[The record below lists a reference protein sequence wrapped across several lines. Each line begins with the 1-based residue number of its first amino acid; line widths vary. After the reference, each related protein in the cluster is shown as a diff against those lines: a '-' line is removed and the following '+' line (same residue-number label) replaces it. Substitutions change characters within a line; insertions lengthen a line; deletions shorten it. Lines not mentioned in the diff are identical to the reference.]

1 MDGSKYRSKGYAMA
15 NAGRKLPYVF
25 LLLVALAAGVL
36 SIVVLQKVREQR
48 VFAGRLQERDRQLV
62 SVRILL
68 QVWSWSWIT
77 HPLLLP
83 VTCTSHFPQS
93 SLFQETK
100 QQTRFPEE
108 SVAFF

>member
-68 QVWSWSWIT
+68 QVWTWSWIT
-77 HPLLLP
+77 HPFYFQLP
-83 VTCTSHFPQS
+83 ALVIFLSLVCFKKQS
-93 SLFQETK
+93 SKPDFHK
-100 QQTRFPEE
+100 R
-108 SVAFF
+108 A

>member
-68 QVWSWSWIT
+68 QVWSWSW
-77 HPLLLP
+77 
-83 VTCTSHFPQS
+83 VTTPSTSNYLH
-93 SLFQETK
+93 
-100 QQTRFPEE
+100 
-108 SVAFF
+108 